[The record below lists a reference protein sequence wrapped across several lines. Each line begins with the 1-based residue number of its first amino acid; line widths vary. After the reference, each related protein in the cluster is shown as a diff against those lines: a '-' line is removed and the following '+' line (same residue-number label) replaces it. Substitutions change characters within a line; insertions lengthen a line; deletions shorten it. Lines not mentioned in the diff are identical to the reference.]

1 MGESSASLCA
11 PTGGAALG
19 PMLAELGTL
28 NNGLGSIRNLELLLK
43 SIKVGQKG
51 LFAAVAAVHA
61 DCGPMIAS
69 AGLLS
74 HALTSVGADP
84 QCARCLSDL
93 LRASLT
99 NLEEVLAVA
108 VRSGRLSVAQRLK
121 LEHDLSRTGADL
133 GAALSLVALME
144 RASRPRPVELT
155 AAGLVHTASSE
166 RCEQKGVSAVLSLP
180 AGLSEKG
187 LQIDLDAAKML
198 LALGVALVVEGSP
211 RATALVSFAWPVGGE
226 AVTTITVA
234 AGARLGLVR
243 LAAAQLVP
251 PSLLCAQAASR
262 GTGGRFEYNPEAP
275 RVCIYWPHFN
285 AL

>member
-1 MGESSASLCA
+1 
-11 PTGGAALG
+11 
-19 PMLAELGTL
+19 MLAELGTL

-69 AGLLS
+69 AGFLS
-74 HALTSVGADP
+74 DALTGVGADP
-84 QCARCLSDL
+84 ECARCLSDL

-121 LEHDLSRTGADL
+121 LEHDLSRIGSDL
-133 GAALSLVALME
+133 GAALSLVGLME

-155 AAGLVHTASSE
+155 AAGLVHAASSE
-166 RCEQKGVSAVLSLP
+166 RCEQKGVSTALSLP
-180 AGLSEKG
+180 AGLSERG
-187 LQIDLDAAKML
+187 LQVELDAARML

-211 RATALVSFAWPVGGE
+211 RATALVSFAWPAGGE
-226 AVTTITVA
+226 AVTTITVG
-234 AGARLGLVR
+234 AGTQPGLVR
-243 LAAAQLVP
+243 WVPARLVP
-251 PSLLCAQAASR
+251 ASLLCAQVASR
-262 GTGGRFEYNPEAP
+262 STGGRFEYSPEAQ
-275 RVCIYWPHFN
+275 RVCIYWPS
-285 AL
+285 L